1 MEVNPGFFRYSLWPL
16 FFFHLHRSP
25 FPRPNYVH
33 WTETPPLTSS
43 SPTFPVLSLSRL
55 RKEEIRVEVEDSK
68 YMVIRTELCDTG
80 AGTEEDAAERMRFRS
95 FNRKF
100 RLPVHVDMD
109 GITARYEDRVLTV
122 TVPRLFRQPQ
132 IDCLGLDQAFKP
144 LAPAA

>member
-1 MEVNPGFFRYSLWPL
+1 MEVHPNAFRYSLWPL
-16 FFFHLHRSP
+16 FFFHLQHSP
-25 FPRPNYVH
+25 FPPPNYVH
-33 WTETPPLTSS
+33 WTETPTSHLFAADL
-43 SPTFPVLSLSRL
+43 PGL

-100 RLPVHVDMD
+100 RLPVRVDMD

-122 TVPRLFRQPQ
+122 TVPRLFRQTL